1 VPLTYDGAR
10 QENGRRA
17 SEGAVHYK
25 KPQVGPRIGTNAQD
39 WRKGGDPGM
48 ACVAIYFLADKC
60 RVLQA
65 LSSFGFQFITEQ
77 FLPQKLTEGDWI

>member
-1 VPLTYDGAR
+1 
-10 QENGRRA
+10 
-17 SEGAVHYK
+17 
-25 KPQVGPRIGTNAQD
+25 
-39 WRKGGDPGM
+39 M